1 MPEEGLRSRLGAA
14 LSRAGRG
21 LREALAAVGE
31 TAGSRATRA
40 YGSIP
45 NTLRLL
51 LLAAVLVGVPYY
63 VNPFS
68 GEELFD
74 NRWLVVFRLV
84 GLYIMLGI
92 GLNIVVGYAG
102 LLDLG
107 YVAFFA
113 TGAYLYA
120 VFASPASPQI
130 DPPLTDDIS
139 WLFWVILPASL
150 VVGALIGVL
159 LGIPVLPLRGDY
171 LAIVTLGFGEII
183 RIFLVAKA
191 DWTGGSQG
199 LFQVTAP
206 PLPEVG
212 ALNVSDLRPSALAE
226 WYYFMLI
233 GAFVA
238 AFCAARLRDSRM
250 GRAWEAI
257 REDEDVAAAMGV
269 STVRYKLLAFAMG
282 AALGAFGGAASSAF
296 RGAAIP
302 SDFTLIVSI
311 NVVALVV
318 VGGMGSTPGVVLG
331 AFILVGI
338 PELFRFRE
346 ASDILGFFDP
356 IVPFAD
362 THGWAEVLQQDRFM
376 YFGALLVLV
385 MVLRPTGLIP
395 SRRRK
400 TEFAIA
406 REEPEVI

>member
-1 MPEEGLRSRLGAA
+1 MF
-14 LSRAGRG
+14 
-21 LREALAAVGE
+21 
-31 TAGSRATRA
+31 
-40 YGSIP
+40 
-45 NTLRLL
+45 RLL

-63 VNPFS
+63 INPLS
-68 GEELFD
+68 GEVLFD

-113 TGAYLYA
+113 AGAYLYA
-120 VFASPASPQI
+120 VFASPVSPQI
-130 DPPLTDDIS
+130 DPPLTDNLS
-139 WLFWVILPASL
+139 WLFWIILPASL
-150 VVGALIGVL
+150 VVGALMGVL
-159 LGIPVLPLRGDY
+159 LGIPVLSLRGDY

-183 RIFLVAKA
+183 RIFLVAKE

-199 LFQVTAP
+199 LYQLTAP
-206 PLPEVG
+206 PLPDVG
-212 ALNVSDLRPSALAE
+212 VLNVSDLRPSAFNE
-226 WYYFMLI
+226 WYYFVLI
-233 GAFVA
+233 GAFIA
-238 AFCAARLRDSRM
+238 AFCAGRLRDSRM

-331 AFILVGI
+331 AFILVGL
-338 PELFRFRE
+338 PEFLRFRE
-346 ASDILGFFDP
+346 ASDVLGFFDP
-356 IVPFAD
+356 LVPFAD
-362 THGWAEVLQQDRFM
+362 THGWAADLQQDRFM
-376 YFGALLVLV
+376 YFGALLALV

-400 TEFAIA
+400 TEFDVA
-406 REEPEVI
+406 REAPEVL